1 MCISIHNCVNVWISN
16 KYAGRSILLVGNYA
30 FPKFLFL
37 NAKGFFLMFRRMANK
52 YLCKWPPLQK
62 KPEKPH
68 FYWIQWEHSHV
79 CACWGRGSR
88 ISLFNNLQS
97 CSISPLWITAQ
108 SQNKKNEMLFFWICQ
123 NTLIPHF
130 HSLISTFQMFVKNS
144 IPSEDVPVSI
154 HQYFWCQH
162 ITENFKKIKLF
173 SVTS

>member
-1 MCISIHNCVNVWISN
+1 MPKGSFSCSEEWQINTYVNDRPSKKKQKNPTSTEYSGSTPMSVL
-16 KYAGRSILLVGNYA
+16 AGAG
-30 FPKFLFL
+30 
-37 NAKGFFLMFRRMANK
+37 
-52 YLCKWPPLQK
+52 
-62 KPEKPH
+62 
-68 FYWIQWEHSHV
+68 
-79 CACWGRGSR
+79 GSR

-173 SVTS
+173 SMTS